1 MKSYF
6 RYNRLVYVSASSSPA
21 LLLLLFILLPVLQ
34 NGKLGLTCAF
44 DRQGSRSEYLVSLAT
59 TVLHYD
65 NASSHPGLYRQ
76 QLAAS
81 ELYNI
86 LHMAQSENHLGLTPL
101 TVHANY
107 VDEKIDGL
115 FGLGLW
121 LADNDES
128 EKKGVSKLDTSN
140 LLLQCKSFVLKDTY
154 YGKLDWLKE
163 MTTAKQQME
172 SLRSMPNN
180 TVFKQ
185 EHRPL
190 IFLKVDNSMR
200 PFHTGEIFLRM
211 GYQWNQVKNIKQQFS
226 FFMNFTVGPP
236 IF

>member
-1 MKSYF
+1 MF
-6 RYNRLVYVSASSSPA
+6 
-21 LLLLLFILLPVLQ
+21 VLQ

-65 NASSHPGLYRQ
+65 NVSSRPGQYYRQ
-76 QLAAS
+76 TLAAS
-81 ELYNI
+81 ELYSILDMARSNI
-86 LHMAQSENHLGLTPL
+86 HLGLTPL

-115 FGLGLW
+115 FELGLW
-121 LADNDES
+121 LADNDKS
-128 EKKGVSKLDTSN
+128 EKNGVTKLDRAN

-154 YGKLDWLKE
+154 YGKLDWLNE

-172 SLRSMPNN
+172 SLRGMPNN

-190 IFLKVDNSMR
+190 IFLKIDNTVR
-200 PFHTGEIFLRM
+200 PFNTGETFLRM
-211 GYQWNQVKNIKQQFS
+211 GYQWNQVKNVKQQFS